1 MNDLL
6 SLFVLSFVSLFVTV
20 DPVGL
25 IPTFAALTPGHKEH
39 DRSKIVRTTSI
50 ATFVIL
56 MLFFI
61 FGQWIFKFFQITL
74 PAFQIAGGVILMI
87 IALDML
93 QAKTIEIQQSDEE
106 ITAGIQKAEVAL
118 TPLAIPM
125 LAGPGSIT
133 TVIVLSRQVQSGL
146 SFAIL
151 LLDILLISFLTYVIL
166 RYAAKRMEQINL
178 IHFRIVTRIMG
189 LILSAISVQF
199 ILDGIREATGLW

>member
-39 DRSKIVRTTSI
+39 DRSKIARTSSI

-146 SFAIL
+146 SFAVL

-166 RYAAKRMEQINL
+166 RYAAKRMERINL

>member
-1 MNDLL
+1 MHDLVQ
-6 SLFVLSFVSLFVTV
+6 LFLLSFVSLFVTV

-25 IPTFAALTPGHKEH
+25 IPTFAALTPEQKAQ
-39 DRSKIVRTTSI
+39 DRSKIAKTASV

-56 MLFFI
+56 VLFFM

-106 ITAGIQKAEVAL
+106 INAGIQKEDVAL

-133 TVIVLSRQVQSGL
+133 TVILLSRQVQSGW
-146 SFAIL
+146 SFFTL
-151 LLDILLISFLTYVIL
+151 LMDILLICVLTYFIL
-166 RYAAKRMEQINL
+166 KYAAKRMERINL
-178 IHFRIVTRIMG
+178 IHFRIMTRIMG
-189 LILSAISVQF
+189 LILSAIAVQF
-199 ILDGIREATGLW
+199 ILDGIQEATQLW

>member
-6 SLFVLSFVSLFVTV
+6 SLFILSFVSLFVTV

-25 IPTFAALTPGHKEH
+25 IPTFAALTQGRKVQE
-39 DRSKIVRTTSI
+39 RNKIARTTSI

-56 MLFFI
+56 MLFFV

-74 PAFQIAGGVILMI
+74 PAFQIAGGFILMI

-93 QAKTIEIQQSDEE
+93 QGKTIEIQQSDEE
-106 ITAGIQKAEVAL
+106 VDAAIQKQDVAL
-118 TPLAIPM
+118 TPLSIPM

-146 SFAIL
+146 SFFTLAA
-151 LLDILLISFLTYVIL
+151 DIFLICVLTFVIL
-166 RYAAKRMEQINL
+166 RYAVKKMENINL
-178 IHFRIVTRIMG
+178 IHFRIMTRIMG

-199 ILDGIREATGLW
+199 ILDGVQEATNLW